1 MSKTLEELGY
11 EKDYEDEYILEYHNA
26 ETETIIC
33 FAKSGKTFYC
43 KDEYGGTQIITMEE
57 LKAIYKYCEDNKWI

>member
-11 EKDYEDEYILEYHNA
+11 KKREYENCIVFEKGFSQIWFF
-26 ETETIIC
+26 TEERLI
-33 FAKSGKTFYC
+33 SGKEFMES
-43 KDEYGGTQIITMEE
+43 KDFTMEE